1 LSLARNAER
10 MHELKRLAS
19 MARCFDV
26 DVEVIT
32 PAEAGR
38 RWPLMRTDD
47 LVGALWLPR
56 DGRTN
61 PIDTTL
67 ALAKGARLGGATVLE
82 NVAVTGIRVHNG
94 RVAGVTT
101 SHGEVAC
108 EAVVNCAGMWARDV
122 GRMAGVTVPAARL
135 RALLHRDR
143 ADGRRGAGPAGA
155 ARHRRLHLRA

>member
-1 LSLARNAER
+1 

-56 DGRTN
+56 EGRTN

-67 ALAKGARLGGATVLE
+67 ALAKGARQGGAALLE
-82 NVAVTGIRVHNG
+82 NKTVTGVLARDG
-94 RVAGVTT
+94 RGTGVGTGR
-101 SHGEVAC
+101 GEVQ
-108 EAVVNCAGMWARDV
+108 VRG
-122 GRMAGVTVPAARL
+122 GVIWV
-135 RALLHRDR
+135 
-143 ADGRRGAGPAGA
+143 
-155 ARHRRLHLRA
+155 

>member
-1 LSLARNAER
+1 

-26 DVEVIT
+26 DVDVVT

-38 RWPLMRTDD
+38 RWPRLRTDD

-61 PIDTTL
+61 PLDTTL

-82 NVAVTGIRVHNG
+82 NVAVTGLRVEGG
-94 RVAGVTT
+94 RVAGVRTT
-101 SHGEVAC
+101 AGDVAC
-108 EAVVNCAGMWARDV
+108 EAVAKCAGMWARHV
-122 GRMAGVTVPAARL
+122 G
-135 RALLHRDR
+135 LLP
-143 ADGRRGAGPAGA
+143 GGPVQAP
-155 ARHRRLHLRA
+155 